1 MSLLIAI
8 PAFLV
13 AIGVLVTFH
22 ELGHYWA
29 ARLCGVKILRFSV
42 GFGEPLW
49 LRPDKNNTEW
59 VVATFPLGGYVKMA
73 DERDGSCLPGEEAGA
88 FNRKPVWQRSLIVA
102 AGPAANFVLAA
113 FFYWV
118 LFVSGVPG
126 IKPYVSAPLPGS
138 TAAAAGF
145 AEDDLILRVGDEPVR
160 TWTDARLAL
169 IVSAAARETVEIEVE
184 TAKGEKQL
192 RRLDL
197 SAVSKDDLD
206 KDFLTR
212 VSLNPWDPPAQTVIQ
227 GVLPGGPAER
237 AGLRSQDRVVSID
250 GVEVARRSSLVKLV
264 AARPGKTFPVVVE
277 RDKTR
282 LEVTVTAEALAA
294 GGQTVGPAIG
304 RIGVEVLAQ
313 PLTDRESIVVR
324 YSPWEAFPRAW
335 GSVVNMSWF
344 SLKMMGRML
353 TGDIS
358 WKNLSG
364 PISIAQYAGKSAEVG
379 WLAYL
384 NYLALISISLGVLNL
399 LPVPVLDGGQ
409 LMYHIAEVFK
419 GSPVSERAMEIGQQ
433 VGLTLLLG
441 LTAFA
446 FYNDIHR
453 LVSG

>member
-1 MSLLIAI
+1 MRPIDL

-29 ARLCGVKILRFSV
+29 ARLCGVKVLRFSV
-42 GFGEPLW
+42 GFGKALW
-49 LRPDKNNTEW
+49 QRVSHSGTEW
-59 VVATFPLGGYVKMA
+59 AVAVFPLGGYVKMA
-73 DERDGSCLPGEEAGA
+73 DERDGSCIPGEEASA
-88 FNRKPVWQRSLIVA
+88 FNRKSVWQRSFIVA
-102 AGPAANFVLAA
+102 AGPIANFVLAA

-118 LFVSGVPG
+118 LFISGVPG
-126 IKPYVSAPLPGS
+126 AKPYVSAPLPGS
-138 TAAAAGF
+138 VAAQAGF
-145 AEDDLILRVGDEPVR
+145 ADDDLILSVAGEPVR
-160 TWTDARLAL
+160 TWADARLVL
-169 IVSAAARETVEIEVE
+169 IAAAASREVAEIEVE
-184 TAKGEKQL
+184 TARGEKAV

-197 SAVSKDDLD
+197 SSVGKDDLD
-206 KDFLTR
+206 KDFLSK
-212 VSLNPWDPPAQTVIQ
+212 VSLSPYDQPATPIIRE
-227 GVLPGGPAER
+227 VLRGSPAEK
-237 AGLRSQDRVVSID
+237 AGLRAGDRVTSVD
-250 GVEVARRSSLVKLV
+250 GNAVPRWQDLLKLIS
-264 AARPGKTFPVVVE
+264 ARPGKTFPLAVD
-277 RDKTR
+277 RYGSP
-282 LEVTVTAEALAA
+282 LEVMVTPEAVSA
-294 GGQTVGPAIG
+294 GGQTIG
-304 RIGVEVLAQ
+304 RIGIAAVTQAMIDQVNI
-313 PLTDRESIVVR
+313 TVR

-353 TGDIS
+353 TGDVS

-364 PISIAQYAGKSAEVG
+364 PISIAQYAGKSAQVG

-409 LMYHIAEVFK
+409 LMYHIAEVIK